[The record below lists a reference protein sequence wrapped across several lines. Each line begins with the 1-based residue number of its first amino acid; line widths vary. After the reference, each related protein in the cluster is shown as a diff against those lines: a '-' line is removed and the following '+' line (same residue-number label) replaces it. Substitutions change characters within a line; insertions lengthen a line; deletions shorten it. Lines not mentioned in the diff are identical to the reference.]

1 MDLNQHTL
9 NGLRLFE
16 GKAMINQK
24 TFQLNKEW
32 TTIFYPEQPS
42 GFAIMLL
49 GGDKHYINEH
59 SNYWL
64 DHPSKKQM
72 LESLLA
78 RGYTVFSSYLS
89 GAHWGN
95 AEAADLAVEL
105 YAFFIRKEIV
115 NERIHIIAEGTG
127 ALVLD
132 TICEKLNDKVRS
144 VVLLNPIL
152 SVKQSYE
159 KEKVNKFFLKKMKK
173 ELYQAYHLDE
183 ETFVEWLE
191 AKEDI
196 TVGNDIPILIVHV
209 LEKLESNLPMKYQSF
224 IDQHPLTDIKYITP
238 EKRYIIPYQI
248 SSFLKK
254 HEKKL

>member
-1 MDLNQHTL
+1 
-9 NGLRLFE
+9 
-16 GKAMINQK
+16 MINQK

-49 GGDKHYINEH
+49 GGDKHYINEKA
-59 SNYWL
+59 NFWL
-64 DHPSKKQM
+64 DHPGKKQM
-72 LESLLA
+72 LEYLLK
-78 RGYTVFSSYLS
+78 RGYTVFSSHSS

-95 AEAADLAVEL
+95 AEAADLATEM

-115 NERIHIIAEGTG
+115 NERIHIIAEETG

-132 TICEKLNDKVRS
+132 KICKKLKDKVRS
-144 VVLLNPIL
+144 VVLINPIL

-159 KEKVNKFFLKKMKK
+159 KEEENKFFFKKMKK
-173 ELYQAYHLDE
+173 ELYQAYQLNDD
-183 ETFVEWLE
+183 TFTEWME
-191 AKEDI
+191 KKQDI
-196 TVGNDIPILIVHV
+196 TLGKDMPVLIVHV
-209 LEKLESNLPMKYQSF
+209 LDKLESNFPIKYQSF
-224 IDQHPLTDIKYITP
+224 IDHHPLSQIKYITP

-254 HEKKL
+254 HEKDL